1 MIFIKRRPG
10 EELLFIMKCLG
21 NHSSQVRTRM
31 LGLFDSPQSAAFQ
44 RCRGKIFY
52 PRCLTFKHHD
62 DHHEERLLFIM
73 KCFCNRS
80 SQVWTRMLAMEIW
93 KWAFPTKSRWSSMIS
108 VAPGVERYL
117 LIYWPVQLQVARF
130 GWFGGGVTI
139 WCLVMR
145 TYSKLA
151 KGLEVWKKIHITRAK
166 PLTHCFF
173 SSERAQLAG
182 GSRWYRA
189 QAPVVVISNYN
200 NCHLSHLSHH
210 RYQQLQQLSS

>member
-1 MIFIKRRPG
+1 MILIRRRLE

-31 LGLFDSPQSAAFQ
+31 LVLFDSPQSAAFQ
-44 RCRGKIFY
+44 RCCGKIFY

-62 DHHEERLLFIM
+62 DHHEERLLFIV

-80 SQVWTRMLAMEIW
+80 LQVWIRMLAMEIW
-93 KWAFPTKSRWSSMIS
+93 KLSISHEKQVVLYDQRGTRCWAVLVDLLAGAAASSS
-108 VAPGVERYL
+108 VWVV
-117 LIYWPVQLQVARF
+117 W
-130 GWFGGGVTI
+130 GGGGATI

-151 KGLEVWKKIHITRAK
+151 EGLEVWKKSHITRAK

-173 SSERAQLAG
+173 SYWACAISWRKQMISRARV
-182 GSRWYRA
+182 GS
-189 QAPVVVISNYN
+189 
-200 NCHLSHLSHH
+200 C
-210 RYQQLQQLSS
+210 YQQLQQLSS